1 MIFLTPGPEEYNK
14 GAMVS
19 RKQRAKK
26 PNPPPPRRPWYN
38 PFAERARE
46 LQAILKKPA
55 PAPAQP
61 EDLPISEEDF
71 FRAAMSQVAPLRPG
85 PKQAQPQ
92 RRPKALPT
100 VDEDSEV
107 LAQLADLVSGALPLD
122 VRDTEEYV
130 EGAQPGLSPEI
141 LRRLSE
147 GRFSIGDHLDLHGLT
162 VPQARQHLTH
172 FIQQARQQGLRCLLV
187 IHGRG
192 KSSPLG
198 QPILKPHLIAWLSR
212 SGLRR
217 HVLAF
222 TTARPYDGGA
232 GAIYVLLTR

>member
-1 MIFLTPGPEEYNK
+1 M
-14 GAMVS
+14 A
-19 RKQRAKK
+19 RKRRAKK
-26 PNPPPPRRPWYN
+26 PKPPPPTPRRPWHN
-38 PFAERARE
+38 PFAERSRE
-46 LQAILKKPA
+46 LKAILKKPA
-55 PAPAQP
+55 PAPAP
-61 EDLPISEEDF
+61 PDDAPTSEEEVF
-71 FRAAMSQVAPLRPG
+71 QAAMSQVAPLKPG
-85 PKQAQPQ
+85 PKQTQPQ
-92 RRPKALPT
+92 WRPKAPPT
-100 VDEDSEV
+100 ADEDSEV

-122 VRDTEEYV
+122 VRDTDEYV

-147 GRFSIGDHLDLHGLT
+147 GLFSISDHLDLHGLT
-162 VPQARQHLTH
+162 VPQAHQRLTR

-198 QPILKPHLIAWLSR
+198 QPILKPHVIAWLSR

-222 TTARPYDGGA
+222 ATARPYDGGA
-232 GAIYVLLTR
+232 GALYVLLTG